1 VETNDTQNNQV
12 ITEQDDTRSTIS
24 CISQSN
30 ESDTDEMDMLAHS
43 TIKQEENIDND
54 DNDNDDDD
62 TPYVPNNSNN
72 TNSTSPTPPSFH
84 DSDNKQN
91 ETSSEQD
98 IPDADSLQNTPT
110 DTLYETEEAI
120 TPIAT
125 LPKNDY
131 FSDMTQPNPVT
142 HNTHWEPAYLTFM
155 EQIDDNNNKKQ
166 DLLEPDYPDYPDYP
180 DLASCLT
187 EEEGILEFRGLST
200 EITRDDKNEWYDNYK
215 SASSDKTIR
224 SSVSSSCK
232 QSNSTE
238 NTNYNQQTEEEH
250 FDYYSTKL
258 HTDQPA
264 EDSGEI
270 TVYLDRSSLQEER
283 RSNTDLQT
291 LDFRNLSNIS
301 FNNNS
306 NLTLSS
312 SVSSTR
318 SSVIADLTK
327 PRIED
332 ISYYMST
339 LPVFEKAAALID
351 DDQEN
356 QSSQRE
362 CANREARGIPSAH
375 EIDYG
380 TLPSDTLNSS
390 DSLPKESGKGKL
402 YIGIRGAHDM
412 LLPIPNELTYARC
425 VISDGKYEYIS
436 RFEILGREILLDY
449 EAVIDTLPG
458 TIITVSIQVRPDY
471 HVMPRTGISK
481 FFTSARKQKE
491 QLSGYVY
498 AADGSIS
505 QTRFSVDAM
514 VPKCYKK
521 TYQSNF
527 DCFNSWYTRTS
538 QERARDPEEM
548 LKIVGKLTV
557 EMLYLPLKDETAV
570 SQILKKSGDS
580 FFFFF
585 FF

>member
-1 VETNDTQNNQV
+1 M
-12 ITEQDDTRSTIS
+12 TEQEDSRSTMS
-24 CISQSN
+24 CTSQSN

-43 TIKQEENIDND
+43 TIKQEEYTHND
-54 DNDNDDDD
+54 DDDDDD
-62 TPYVPNNSNN
+62 TPYVPNNNN
-72 TNSTSPTPPSFH
+72 HTNSTSPTPLSFH

-120 TPIAT
+120 TPTAT

-142 HNTHWEPAYLTFM
+142 HNTHWEPAYITFM
-155 EQIDDNNNKKQ
+155 EQLDDNNKKQ
-166 DLLEPDYPDYPDYP
+166 DLLEPDYPD
-180 DLASCLT
+180 LASRHT

-215 SASSDKTIR
+215 STSSDKTIR
-224 SSVSSSCK
+224 SSISSSCK

-238 NTNYNQQTEEEH
+238 NTNYNQEEEH

-264 EDSGEI
+264 DSGEI
-270 TVYLDRSSLQEER
+270 TVYLDRSSLQES

-318 SSVIADLTK
+318 SSVIADPTK

-356 QSSQRE
+356 TSSQRE
-362 CANREARGIPSAH
+362 CANKEARGIPSAH
-375 EIDYG
+375 EIYYG
-380 TLPSDTLNSS
+380 TLPSEVTAPNSN
-390 DSLPKESGKGKL
+390 DSLPEESGKGKL
-402 YIGIRGAHDM
+402 YIGIRGAHNM

-436 RFEILGREILLDY
+436 RYEILGREILLDY
-449 EAVIDTLPG
+449 EAVLDTLPG
-458 TIITVSIQVRPDY
+458 TIITVSLQVRPDY

-514 VPKCYKK
+514 MPKCYKK

-570 SQILKKSGDS
+570 SQI
-580 FFFFF
+580 
-585 FF
+585 